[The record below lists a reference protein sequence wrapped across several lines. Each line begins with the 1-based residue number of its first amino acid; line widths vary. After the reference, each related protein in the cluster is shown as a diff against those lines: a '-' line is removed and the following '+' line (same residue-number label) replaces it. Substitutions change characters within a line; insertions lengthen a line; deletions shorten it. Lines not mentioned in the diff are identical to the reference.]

1 MIKVLLISVDK
12 TIKLFVENNYNN
24 SDYQFIILSS
34 ITDPLEIISQ
44 ICSINPSV
52 LILDDDLISPNSQ
65 RLLKSIKKVNPK
77 LAIIFLTSNTS
88 LELGRAINAI
98 GVIFYLMK
106 PISENEF
113 QEFLKSTKMQLSQNI
128 Y

>member
-77 LAIIFLTSNTS
+77 LAIIFITSNTS